1 MERVMEDEKL
11 EQTPQPDR
19 AVTVLEVSAYE
30 SDHAA
35 LQRIFSHS
43 KWKLHITRN
52 CTEAMDFLTRKIIPV
67 VVCDSDL
74 PDGSWKDIMERTAQ
88 AANPPA
94 VIVSSRLADDRLWSE
109 VLNLGGYDV
118 LAKPFNASEV
128 FRDVSL
134 AWLQWK
140 NRAERVREAQEKP
153 KTLGGSA

>member
-1 MERVMEDEKL
+1 
-11 EQTPQPDR
+11 
-19 AVTVLEVSAYE
+19 
-30 SDHAA
+30 
-35 LQRIFSHS
+35 
-43 KWKLHITRN
+43 
-52 CTEAMDFLTRKIIPV
+52 MDFLDRKVIPV

-74 PDGSWKDIMERTAQ
+74 PDGSWKDIMERIAQ
-88 AANPPA
+88 TANPPA
-94 VIVSSRLADDRLWSE
+94 VIVSSRLADDHLWSE

-140 NRAERVREAQEKP
+140 NRADRVREAQEKP